1 MERIETGH
9 IRRRFMRALDSYD
22 NQAEA
27 QHRISRKL
35 ASLLSG
41 HTGLHFHRILE
52 IGCGTG
58 SLTRCLT
65 DQCRIDEW
73 VLNDLCEK
81 CFEKVIGLFPDHSP
95 SFLSGDAETLAFPGK
110 FDLVASASVF
120 QWMRQPEVFLHK
132 LASLLLPGGSLLFST
147 FAPGNLYEIKELTGK
162 GLFYPPADEW
172 RRWLSRDFRMLHHEE
187 ETLMLAFSTPAEVL
201 KHLRD
206 TGVTAT
212 GREFWTRGRLEQFS
226 LQYQQLFINPDNQVT
241 LTYRP
246 LYFLAVKK
254 EKRI

>member
-1 MERIETGH
+1 MERIEADH
-9 IRRRFMRALDSYD
+9 IRRRFTRALDSYD

-27 QHRISRKL
+27 QQRISRKL
-35 ASLLSG
+35 VSLLSRY
-41 HTGLHFHRILE
+41 TCPSFRRILE

-65 DQCRIDEW
+65 NRCQIDEW

-81 CFEKVIGLFPDHSP
+81 CFDKVIRLFPDVSP
-95 SFLSGDAETLAFPGK
+95 LFLPGDAETLSFPGK

-120 QWMRQPEVFLHK
+120 QWLRQPEIFLHT
-132 LASLLLPGGSLLFST
+132 LASLLQPSGILLFST
-147 FAPGNLYEIKELTGK
+147 FGPGNFYEIKKLTGK
-162 GLFYPPADEW
+162 GLFYPHAEEW
-172 RRWLSRDFRMLHHEE
+172 RRWLSRDFRILHQEE
-187 ETLMLAFSTPAEVL
+187 ETLTLAFSTPREVL

-212 GREFWTRGRLEQFS
+212 GRDFWTRGRLEQFA
-226 LQYQQLFINPDNQVT
+226 LQYQQLFLNQYNQVT

>member
-1 MERIETGH
+1 MERIEAGH
-9 IRRRFMRALDSYD
+9 IRHRFTRALDSYD

-27 QHRISRKL
+27 QQRISRKL
-35 ASLLSG
+35 VSLLSRY
-41 HTGLHFHRILE
+41 TCPPLQRILE

-65 DQCRIDEW
+65 NQYSIDEW

-81 CFEKVIGLFPDHSP
+81 CFDKVIRLFPDSP
-95 SFLSGDAETLAFPGK
+95 PLFLPGDAETLSFPGR

-120 QWMRQPEVFLHK
+120 QWMREPEIFLHK
-132 LASLLLPGGSLLFST
+132 LASLLLPSGILLFST
-147 FAPGNLYEIKELTGK
+147 FAPGNLYEIKKLTGK
-162 GLFYPPADEW
+162 GLFYPPSDEW
-172 RRWLSRDFRMLHHEE
+172 RRWLSRDFRILHHEE
-187 ETLMLAFSTPAEVL
+187 ETLTLAFPTPADVL

-226 LQYQQLFINPDNQVT
+226 LQYQQLFLNPYNQVT

-246 LYFLAVKK
+246 LYFVAVKK
-254 EKRI
+254 NND